1 MTSILPIWI
10 QKLSN
15 SRSASPCNRVRN
27 YWNFAFSASVTN
39 YLSTIFKFFTNKSNS
54 SGSTLSNKAVLNSY
68 MSNSYYVGFL
78 QNLIFTWS
86 LSIFKSRLFFIK
98 GIGYGTTW
106 IYTAPILQLLLWEK
120 FSVVSFF
127 FLFRTNRKFLCK
139 VSTALT

>member
-1 MTSILPIWI
+1 MTSILPILI
-10 QKLSN
+10 QNLSN

-39 YLSTIFKFFTNKSNS
+39 YLSTILKIFTNKSNS

-86 LSIFKSRLFFIK
+86 LSIFKSRLLFIK

-120 FSVVSFF
+120 FSDVSFF
-127 FLFRTNRKFLCK
+127 FLFCTNRNFFARCQP
-139 VSTALT
+139 S